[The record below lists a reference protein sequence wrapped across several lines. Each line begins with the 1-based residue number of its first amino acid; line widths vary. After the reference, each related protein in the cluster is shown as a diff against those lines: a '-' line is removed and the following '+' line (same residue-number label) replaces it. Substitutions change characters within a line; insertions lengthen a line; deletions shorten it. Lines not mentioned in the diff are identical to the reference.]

1 MEDSFSPE
9 SIPERAA
16 RIRDARARLA
26 DASER
31 EALLQ
36 ALVDLAAES
45 TDSEAAWLLLYN
57 QTANQL
63 QIEALSSSLTQ
74 YDGKPDADL
83 DFAAARW
90 SFNNRRPLI
99 VENTNDDERIDSR
112 IEEALGLNLRSS
124 LSAPLMSLHG
134 PIGVI
139 ETVNKHDDA
148 HYTQEDE
155 QVLEIVNALAA
166 PMIESGDL
174 RAELARVT
182 AELEDLD
189 RMKSDFIAI
198 TSHEL
203 RTPLGLILGHA
214 TFLKEMIPEQ
224 FEEQIEVIIS
234 SCIRL
239 KKITEDLSAIA
250 HQEQGKSRV
259 RVAPF
264 SVREMIEATA
274 ERFAGAAHDRAI
286 DVAFDLPEQDP
297 LTVEGEQEKIEIALG
312 NIIDNAIAFTD
323 QGGQVGIKAEAV
335 GSRVQIFVADTGI
348 GIPQEDLERVFDRF
362 YQVES
367 HLTRRHG
374 GMGLG
379 LSIAKTMIEM
389 HGGEIWCESKEGVGS
404 IFGFSL
410 PTKPRSYS

>member
-1 MEDSFSPE
+1 VEDSSSPE
-9 SIPERAA
+9 KMPERAE
-16 RIRDARARLA
+16 RIRDARSRLA
-26 DASER
+26 APSGSAE
-31 EALLQ
+31 LLQ
-36 ALVDLAAES
+36 VLADLAAEA
-45 TDSEAAWLLLYN
+45 TNSEAAWLLLYN
-57 QTANQL
+57 EVANQL
-63 QIEALSSSLTQ
+63 QIEALSSSLSHN
-74 YDGKPDADL
+74 DSMVDADI

-90 SFNNRRPLI
+90 SFNNRLPLI
-99 VENTNDDERIDSR
+99 IKDAHGDERIDDR
-112 IEEALGLNLRSS
+112 LEEASGLSLRSS
-124 LSAPLMSLHG
+124 LSAPLISQHG

-139 ETVNKHDDA
+139 ETVNKRDTA
-148 HYTQEDE
+148 HYTQEDLA
-155 QVLEIVNALAA
+155 VLEIFNSLAA

-174 RAELARVT
+174 RAELARVN
-182 AELEDLD
+182 AELENLD

-214 TFLKEMIPEQ
+214 TFLKEMIPQQ
-224 FEEQIEVIIS
+224 FEEQIDVIIS

-264 SVREMIEATA
+264 SVRKMIEATG
-274 ERFAGAAHDRAI
+274 ERFAGAASDRAI
-286 DVAFDLPEQDP
+286 ELAFDLPEGDP
-297 LTVEGEQEKIEIALG
+297 LTVEGEQEKIEVALS
-312 NIIDNAIAFTD
+312 NIIDNAISFTD
-323 QGGQVGIKAEAV
+323 EGGQVGIKAEAV
-335 GSRVQIFVADTGI
+335 GNRVQVFVADTGI
-348 GIPQEDLERVFDRF
+348 GIPQADIERVFDRF

-389 HGGEIWCESKEGVGS
+389 HDGQIWCESKEGVGS

-410 PTKPRSYS
+410 PRKPRPYS